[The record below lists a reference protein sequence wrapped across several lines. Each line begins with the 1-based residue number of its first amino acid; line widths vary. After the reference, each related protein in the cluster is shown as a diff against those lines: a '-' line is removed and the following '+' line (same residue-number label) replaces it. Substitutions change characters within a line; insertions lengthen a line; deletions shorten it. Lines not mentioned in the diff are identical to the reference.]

1 MALPEAYNTQMTE
14 EEIAAAFKNAA
25 KVPDLESAVA
35 ANTANVA
42 AAQSEAAINRTTLG
56 YESYNLCNA
65 TVHTETTANGVT
77 YSAAGG
83 HFVANGTTT
92 GSFTVY
98 ITRIEIYATEDL
110 WIHPATTLA
119 NVTYHARV
127 LRVDGTSNYPSIG
140 TNGLKISAGET
151 IKDIYIQQSASGKT
165 VEADIYVMVT
175 PLALKDKPFM
185 PYVDSADERLK
196 AVESSVEITK
206 PTLTVNTTYI
216 ASSRLYCHKV
226 GKLVFVQGTITTAV
240 EVPAWTTGLI
250 SGLPTISQ
258 TYYFKLFRTGSTVG
272 SPTVYLNGGGTTVNV
287 DNNALAAEATYYLNF
302 CYIEH

>member
-1 MALPEAYNTQMTE
+1 M
-14 EEIAAAFKNAA
+14 
-25 KVPDLESAVA
+25 
-35 ANTANVA
+35 
-42 AAQSEAAINRTTLG
+42 
-56 YESYNLCNA
+56 
-65 TVHTETTANGVT
+65 
-77 YSAAGG
+77 
-83 HFVANGTTT
+83 
-92 GSFTVY
+92 
-98 ITRIEIYATEDL
+98 
-110 WIHPATTLA
+110 ATTYTENFKFGKQEDTSDKFDMDVINQNMDILDEALA
-119 NVTYHARV
+119 
-127 LRVDGTSNYPSIG
+127 
-140 TNGLKISAGET
+140 
-151 IKDIYIQQSASGKT
+151 KT
-165 VEADIYVMVT
+165 V
-175 PLALKDKPFM
+175 LKLDE
-185 PYVDSADERLK
+185 ADERLK

-226 GKLVFVQGTITTAV
+226 GKLVFVQGTITTSA